1 MIKPFSLLRRCLAL
15 NEFVKQVAEF
25 QRTFDPENIT
35 GNRFHLEELPVDKG
49 QALIRLRYNLLA
61 EEGTELKAAL
71 QDLFDLYEK
80 ARSRHESLFRFL
92 NKSADD
98 NINHWHKAK
107 KEVADALGDI
117 LVVTIG
123 TALAFGLDIEEIMR
137 RIHESNMSKLGE
149 DGQPIYRKDGKVMK
163 GPHYFPP
170 DLDGLV

>member
-1 MIKPFSLLRRCLAL
+1 M

-35 GNRFHLEELPVDKG
+35 GDRSRLEFLPVDKG
-49 QALIRLRYNLLA
+49 QALLALREKLIYEEVSELRLALNLL
-61 EEGTELKAAL
+61 
-71 QDLFDLYEK
+71 DRLYEK

-92 NKSADD
+92 NRSTNDSVVQ
-98 NINHWHKAK
+98 WHNAK

-137 RIHESNMSKLGE
+137 RIHESNMSKLGA
-149 DGQPIYRKDGKVMK
+149 DGKPIYRKDGKVMK
-163 GPHYFPP
+163 GPNYHAPELD
-170 DLDGLV
+170 DLV

>member
-1 MIKPFSLLRRCLAL
+1 M

-35 GNRFHLEELPVDKG
+35 GDRSRLEFLPVDKG
-49 QALIRLRYNLLA
+49 QALIKLRYELIA

-71 QDLFDLYEK
+71 QVLFDLYEK

-92 NKSADD
+92 NKSTSD
-98 NINHWHKAK
+98 NVVQWHNAK

-123 TALAFGLDIEEIMR
+123 TALAFGFDIEEIMR
-137 RIHESNMSKLGE
+137 RIHESNMSKLGA
-149 DGQPIYRKDGKVMK
+149 DGRPIYRKDGKVMK
-163 GPHYFPP
+163 GPNYHAPELD
-170 DLDGLV
+170 DLV

>member
-1 MIKPFSLLRRCLAL
+1 M

-49 QALIRLRYNLLA
+49 QALIKLRYELIA
-61 EEGTELKAAL
+61 EEGAELKAAL
-71 QDLFDLYEK
+71 LDLFDLYEK
-80 ARSRHESLFRFL
+80 ARSRHQSLSKFLFR
-92 NKSADD
+92 SAAD
-98 NINHWHKAK
+98 NVVRWHKAK

-137 RIHESNMSKLGE
+137 RIHKSNMSKLGKN
-149 DGQPIYRKDGKVMK
+149 GKPIYRADGKVMK
-163 GPHYFPP
+163 GPNYFPP
-170 DLDGLV
+170 ELADLV

>member
-1 MIKPFSLLRRCLAL
+1 M

-35 GNRFHLEELPVDKG
+35 GDRSRLEFLPVDKG
-49 QALIRLRYNLLA
+49 QALIKLRYELIA
-61 EEGTELKAAL
+61 EEGNELKAAL

-92 NKSADD
+92 SKSTSD
-98 NINHWHKAK
+98 NVVQWHNAK

-137 RIHESNMSKLGE
+137 RIHESNMSKLGA
-149 DGQPIYRKDGKVMK
+149 DGKPIYRKDGKVMK
-163 GPHYFPP
+163 GPNYHAPELD
-170 DLDGLV
+170 DLV